1 MKTSGSIL
9 VKLILSISII
19 ALSIL
24 ATLLISEAISPDS
37 IATLQRLL
45 KIQAPANPSLQEL
58 LLRMK
63 LSQGVQT
70 IGVFLVPALAMV
82 GVLYGRK
89 GISLM
94 LASKV
99 HWRDLF
105 DAVFLV
111 LFSTT
116 IMVLASRYSQLLPW
130 PQKYME
136 ANAQSE
142 KLTNLLLF
150 GTSYFDLT
158 LNLIIVCV
166 IPAFCEEFFFRGFLQ
181 RIFMKWIKDP
191 HLCIFLA
198 AVLFSA
204 FHFDAVMFLPR
215 FLLGA
220 MLGYLF
226 YWTGSLWVPMLAH
239 FINNVQYVVSA
250 FILNRMDKS
259 PATAAGSGGD
269 FEISNFNVIF
279 SLVLI
284 VLLLFSI
291 YMRHMNVREFPKLP

>member
-24 ATLLISEAISPDS
+24 ATLLISEAIFPDS

-99 HWRDLF
+99 YLLDLF

-239 FINNVQYVVSA
+239 FINNAQYVVSA
-250 FILNRMDKS
+250 FILNRMDKL